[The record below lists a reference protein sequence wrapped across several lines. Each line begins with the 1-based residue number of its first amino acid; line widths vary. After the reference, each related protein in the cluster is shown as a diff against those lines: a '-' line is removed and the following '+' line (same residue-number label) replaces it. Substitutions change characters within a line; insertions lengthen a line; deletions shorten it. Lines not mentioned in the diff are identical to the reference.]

1 MAGACNGSSK
11 NTESFVKIPP
21 IKFSKLFINGKFVDS
36 LSEKMFETID
46 PRTGE
51 AVARVSEG
59 DKEDVDLAVKAARQ
73 AFDHGAWPR
82 MSGSERGSIMM
93 KFADL
98 VEQNIEEIAPLD
110 AINAGKLLS
119 HCKAIELPVAV
130 KILRYYA
137 GAADKIHGTV
147 LKLSK
152 GIQGHT
158 LKEPIGVV
166 GCIIPWNFPTLM
178 FFTKAAPAL
187 AAGCTVVVKPAEQT
201 PHSALYYAHLAKLAG
216 IPDGVLNVVN
226 GFGETAGAAIS
237 SHMDVDKVSFTGSTE
252 VGRKIMAA
260 AAASNLKPVSLE
272 LGGKSPL
279 IIFEDADIDEAVNI
293 AFNGIFYNKGEVC
306 VASSRVY
313 VQEGI
318 YEKFEKKVV
327 EKTNAWIVGDPFDP
341 RVDQG
346 PQIDKKQFE
355 KILSYI
361 EHGKRE
367 GATLLTGGKRIGNKG
382 FYIEPT
388 IFSDVK
394 EDMSIAKEEIFG
406 PVMSLMKFKTMEEA
420 IKRANDTT
428 YGLAAGVIT
437 KNLNVA
443 NTVSRSIRAGFIWI
457 NCYSRFD
464 LDCPY
469 GGYKMSGFGRE
480 FGLDA
485 LNQYLQIKSVVT
497 PIHDSPWH

>member
-1 MAGACNGSSK
+1 MASQCNGNSK
-11 NTESFVKIPP
+11 DTESFVNIPP
-21 IKFSKLFINGKFVDS
+21 LKFSKLFINGKFVDS
-36 LSEKMFETID
+36 VSGKTLETID

-51 AVARVSEG
+51 AIARVSEG

-73 AFDHGAWPR
+73 AFDHGPWPR

-98 VEQNIEEIAPLD
+98 IEQNIEEIAALD
-110 AINAGKLLS
+110 TITAGKLFS
-119 HCKAIELPVAV
+119 HCKFLEVPAAAR
-130 KILRYYA
+130 ILRYYA

-147 LKLSK
+147 LKLAK

-158 LKEPIGVV
+158 LREPIGVV
-166 GCIIPWNFPTLM
+166 GSIIPWNFPTLM

-201 PHSALYYAHLAKLAG
+201 PLSALYYAHLANLAG
-216 IPDGVLNVVN
+216 IPEGVLNVVN

-293 AFNGIFYNKGEVC
+293 AFNGIFFNKGEVC

-318 YEKFEKKVV
+318 YKKIEKKLV
-327 EKTNAWIVGDPFDP
+327 EKANAWIVGDPFDP
-341 RVDQG
+341 QVNQG

-367 GATLLTGGKRIGNKG
+367 GATLLTGGNHIGNKG
-382 FYIEPT
+382 FYIQPT

-394 EDMSIAKEEIFG
+394 EDMTIAKEEIFG

-443 NTVSRSIRAGFIWI
+443 NSVSRSIRAGLIWI
-457 NCYSRFD
+457 NCYGRFD

-469 GGYKMSGFGRE
+469 GGYKTSGFGRD
-480 FGLDA
+480 FGSES
-485 LNQYLQIKSVVT
+485 LNQYLQIKSVIT

>member
-1 MAGACNGSSK
+1 MAGEYNGSSK
-11 NTESFVKIPP
+11 ASESVFKIPP
-21 IKFSKLFINGKFVDS
+21 IKFTKLFINGNFVDS
-36 LSEKMFETID
+36 VSGKTFEAID

-51 AVARVSEG
+51 AITRVSEG
-59 DKEDVDLAVKAARQ
+59 DKEDIDLAVKAARQ
-73 AFDHGAWPR
+73 AFDHGPWPR
-82 MSGSERGSIMM
+82 MSGSERGRIMM

-98 VEQNIEEIAPLD
+98 IEENVEELAALD
-110 AINAGKLLS
+110 AINGGKLFS
-119 HCKAIELPVAV
+119 HCKAMDIPGAARN
-130 KILRYYA
+130 LRYYA

-147 LKLSK
+147 LKLSE
-152 GIQGHT
+152 GFQGYT
-158 LKEPIGVV
+158 LREPIGVV
-166 GCIIPWNFPTLM
+166 GSIIPWNFPTIM
-178 FFTKAAPAL
+178 FFMKAGPAL
-187 AAGCTVVVKPAEQT
+187 AAGCTMVVKPAEQT
-201 PHSALYYAHLAKLAG
+201 PLSALYYAHLAKLAG
-216 IPDGVLNVVN
+216 LPDGVLNVVN

-237 SHMDVDKVSFTGSTE
+237 SHMDIDKVTFTGSTE
-252 VGRKIMAA
+252 VGRKIMTA

-279 IIFEDADIDEAVNI
+279 LIFEDADIDQA
-293 AFNGIFYNKGEVC
+293 GEIC

-318 YEKFEKKVV
+318 YEIFVKKLV
-327 EKTNAWIVGDPFDP
+327 EKANAWVIGDPFDL
-341 RVDQG
+341 RVNQG
-346 PQIDKKQFE
+346 PQTDEKQFQ

-367 GATLLTGGKRIGNKG
+367 GATLLTGGKRLGSKG

-388 IFSDVK
+388 IFTDVK
-394 EDMSIAKEEIFG
+394 EDMTIAKEEIFG

-420 IKRANDTT
+420 IKRANNTT

-443 NTVSRSIRAGFIWI
+443 NTVSRSIRAGIIWL
-457 NCYSRFD
+457 NCYTAFD
-464 LDCPY
+464 VDCPY

-485 LNQYLQIKSVVT
+485 LNQYLQIKSIVT